1 MCAIC
6 GWLNLKEDLTDKQEK
21 FKEMLELMSC
31 RGKDNTGYYFDK
43 NVMLGHKRLA
53 IVDLETGNQPMYYKE
68 YSITYNGEL
77 YNTETL
83 KEELKEKGYTFETS
97 SDTEVIL
104 KGYVEFKEKVLDK
117 MEGIFALGI
126 YNKNTKELFLARDRF
141 GIKPLYYCQK
151 GDNIVFASM
160 LRAILKS
167 ELVKPYLSK
176 ESLGEILAL
185 GPSRKQGSGIF
196 TGINEL
202 RPAHYMYVNSEG
214 VKETRYWKLESKEN
228 TDTFEEAKEKVKELL
243 IDSVKR
249 QMVSDVP
256 IATLLS
262 GGLDSSLI
270 TAIVSQNTEGKLAT
284 YSIDYEDND
293 KYFKKT
299 NFTVS
304 LDEHYIDVM
313 SKEFETDHKYKTI
326 TQDDVIKYLKESLY
340 ARDYP
345 GMTDIESSLLWFS
358 KEIAKDYKVVLSGE
372 CADEFFGGYPW
383 FYRKELNN
391 RELFPWIN
399 NLDYRQSLLN
409 ESLQDEINLKDIV
422 KEEYEN
428 TINELDEA
436 DREKKDKRLF
446 YINMTHFMTCLLDR
460 KDRMTMYTTLEA
472 RVPFADT
479 KLVEYLWNLPFEYK
493 YNNDTEKYLLREAFK
508 GFIPDEVLNRK
519 KNPYPKTHHPKFKEE
534 VSKLLKQRLENKDS
548 KMYKIFNIDEINKLL
563 DENDDNDILPWYGQL
578 MTKPQLIAY
587 LYEFDVW
594 LDEYN
599 IEVEGID

>member
-31 RGKDNTGYYFDK
+31 RGKDNTGYYFER

-77 YNTETL
+77 YNTDTL
-83 KEELKEKGYTFETS
+83 REELKEKGYTFETS

-104 KGYVEFKEKVLDK
+104 KGYAEFKEKVLDK

-141 GIKPLYYCQK
+141 GIKPLYYCKQ

-167 ELVKPYLSK
+167 ELIKPYLSK

-214 VKETRYWKLESKEN
+214 VKQVRYWKLESKEN
-228 TDTFEEAKEKVKELL
+228 TDTFEEAKEKVKKLL

-270 TAIVSQNTEGKLAT
+270 TAIVAKNTEGKLAT

-313 SKEFETDHKYKTI
+313 SKEFETDHRYKTI

-345 GMTDIESSLLWFS
+345 GMTDIDSSLLWFS
-358 KEIAKDYKVVLSGE
+358 REIAKDYKVVLSGE

-383 FYRKELNN
+383 FYRKELND

-399 NLDYRQSLLN
+399 NLDYRQNLLN
-409 ESLQDEINLKDIV
+409 ENLQKEINLKEIV
-422 KEEYEN
+422 KKEYED

-479 KLVEYLWNLPFEYK
+479 KLVEYLWNLPFDYK
-493 YNNDTEKYLLREAFK
+493 YNNNTEKYLLREAFK

-534 VSKLLKQRLENKDS
+534 ACNLLKERLENKDS

-563 DENDDNDILPWYGQL
+563 DENDENDILPWYRS
-578 MTKPQLIAY
+578 AY
-587 LYEFDVW
+587 D
-594 LDEYN
+594 
-599 IEVEGID
+599 

>member
-31 RGKDNTGYYFDK
+31 RGKDNTGYYLEK

-77 YNTETL
+77 YNTDTL
-83 KEELKEKGYTFETS
+83 KAELKEKGYTFETS

-104 KGYVEFKEKVLDK
+104 KGYAEFKEKVLDK

-185 GPSRKQGSGIF
+185 GPSRRQGSGIF

-270 TAIVSQNTEGKLAT
+270 TAIVAENTEGKLAT

-313 SKEFETDHKYKTI
+313 SKEFETDHKYKII

-383 FYRKELNN
+383 FYRKELND

-409 ESLQDEINLKDIV
+409 EDLQKEINLKEIV
-422 KEEYEN
+422 EAEYES

-446 YINMTHFMTCLLDR
+446 YINMTNFMTCLLDR

-563 DENDDNDILPWYGQL
+563 DDNDENDIIPWYGQL

-594 LDEYN
+594 LDEYGVE
-599 IEVEGID
+599 IEGIE